1 MYLGNL
7 GIGTGRKSYIKYQKY
22 FQDKLEPYHII
33 ANATVD
39 IEYMYVDTLEIE
51 LKASVHSQ

>member
-22 FQDKLEPYHII
+22 FQDKLEPYHIT
-33 ANATVD
+33 ANAIV
-39 IEYMYVDTLEIE
+39 LELD